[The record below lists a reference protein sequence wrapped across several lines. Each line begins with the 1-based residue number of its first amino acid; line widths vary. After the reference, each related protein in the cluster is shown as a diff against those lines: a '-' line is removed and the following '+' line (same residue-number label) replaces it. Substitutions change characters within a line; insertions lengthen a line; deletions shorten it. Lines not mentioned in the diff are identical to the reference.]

1 MICLKWSARR
11 DLSVYA
17 FHGLKWSMHHINIK
31 YTATIMTIKC
41 DQTLIKWLI
50 LVYHT
55 SPMPCNIIAM
65 QIVHHSSWHDCL
77 LDAFYSYACALYLC
91 WPLLVWFFFR
101 IDAEQGI
108 YQENQEHYPD
118 PSLASTELPGKHY
131 HMLAYIQ
138 YLLPLSYSCI
148 IESRMH

>member
-1 MICLKWSARR
+1 MSKMISSTRPFCLCIPWFDLKHASYKYIVDSNLIVNKMGPKLNKMAYSCVSHLTLAMLLYCHANCASFIMAWLFACRILFICL
-11 DLSVYA
+11 
-17 FHGLKWSMHHINIK
+17 
-31 YTATIMTIKC
+31 C
-41 DQTLIKWLI
+41 TLFMLA
-50 LVYHT
+50 LV
-55 SPMPCNIIAM
+55 
-65 QIVHHSSWHDCL
+65 CL
-77 LDAFYSYACALYLC
+77 V
-91 WPLLVWFFFR
+91 LLR

-148 IESRMH
+148 IESRLH

>member
-1 MICLKWSARR
+1 MFISCIPHLTHAM
-11 DLSVYA
+11 L
-17 FHGLKWSMHHINIK
+17 L
-31 YTATIMTIKC
+31 
-41 DQTLIKWLI
+41 
-50 LVYHT
+50 
-55 SPMPCNIIAM
+55 IAM
-65 QIVHHSSWHDCL
+65 QLVHHSSWHDCL
-77 LDAFYSYACALYLC
+77 LVAFYSYACALYLC

-108 YQENQEHYPD
+108 YQEHQEHYPD

-148 IESRMH
+148 IESRLH